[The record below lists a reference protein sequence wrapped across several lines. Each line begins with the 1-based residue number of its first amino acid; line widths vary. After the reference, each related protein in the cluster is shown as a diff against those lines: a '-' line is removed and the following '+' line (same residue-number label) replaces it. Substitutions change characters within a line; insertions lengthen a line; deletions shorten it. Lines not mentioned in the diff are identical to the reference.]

1 MPHSFGYI
9 TMVPPSREKQLSQG
23 LKNLD
28 MAAEDPLMR
37 HINLIVKLKFQN
49 QGEYMIQK
57 HQATSV
63 RFLGLNEGKVPLRQS
78 WCGLK
83 EII

>member
-37 HINLIVKLKFQN
+37 HINLIVKLEFQN
-49 QGEYMIQK
+49 QGEYMI
-57 HQATSV
+57 
-63 RFLGLNEGKVPLRQS
+63 
-78 WCGLK
+78 
-83 EII
+83 